1 MIQYK
6 ITAWMWSHY
15 NGLPSGYCTSS
26 LGFLR
31 TFKGN
36 GPGIGLHQFKV
47 FPFCC
52 SKDDWVW
59 FKWGSWKMFLAFL
72 SISTPKSRRQYSLT
86 IKEVLHWG
94 SFQACE
100 IWSYAFETVPEESL
114 CRHFTSNT
122 FSLLWK
128 TTKQWCLMQ
137 TWWFCMRHLNKLF
150 LAKTVRRLE
159 QIPNFVT

>member
-1 MIQYK
+1 
-6 ITAWMWSHY
+6 MWSHY

-100 IWSYAFETVPEESL
+100 IWSMLMLLKQSQKNRYATILLQIHLVCFEKQQSSDVW
-114 CRHFTSNT
+114 CRHGGSVSGSVWDISINCFWQRQSGD
-122 FSLLWK
+122 
-128 TTKQWCLMQ
+128 
-137 TWWFCMRHLNKLF
+137 
-150 LAKTVRRLE
+150 
-159 QIPNFVT
+159 